1 MKESSMFNEP
11 LNSGVF
17 DVLTPDNSI
26 LSVVLLIITLSVVS
40 TVISYLGKNNR
51 NDRYRYSS
59 TRKRNKPN
67 SDDY

>member
-26 LSVVLLIITLSVVS
+26 LSVVLLIISISVVS
-40 TVISYLGKNNR
+40 TVISYLGKHR

-59 TRKRNKPN
+59 TRKHNKPN